1 MQIILTEAE
10 YNELKSKAV
19 ADSTAKL
26 IIDFFVKA
34 FRRKLSNS
42 VADGEILLSYDGATS
57 VVKGINRAV
66 DLALAETLT
75 AVDAHTIKPS

>member
-19 ADSTAKL
+19 ADETAKL
-26 IIDFFVKA
+26 IVDFFVKA
-34 FRRKLSNS
+34 FRRKLSGS
-42 VADGEILLSYDGATS
+42 VTDGRIELSYDGVKS
-57 VVKGINRAV
+57 VVNGINRAV
-66 DLALAETLT
+66 DSALAETLT